1 MVSALVY
8 LHSRRVIHCDLKE
21 ANCVIAEDSHWQTP
35 RVVVIGFG
43 LAKGFHHST
52 AGWICGSPGCMPTP
66 AAQGTRVQH

>member
-35 RVVVIGFG
+35 RVVVIN
-43 LAKGFHHST
+43 KG
-52 AGWICGSPGCMPTP
+52 
-66 AAQGTRVQH
+66 